1 MNKRVHNSCS
11 RVPPSGNEAVVSNRP
26 QRERATRT
34 PQPKCSLKS
43 RSSVCVDLAWSGS
56 RDHITLA
63 NRSRSWASGLTG
75 RCRLFSRSDK
85 GGKSV
90 SSAIVNFAKGRI
102 KSCVKLRVVA
112 TQAIHALATAFCLEA
127 AKKAALSCPLIGDW
141 RYQIQNTVSGAKVMW
156 TYDSSKS

>member
-56 RDHITLA
+56 QDHITKA

-75 RCRLFSRSDK
+75 RCHLFCQSDK
-85 GGKSV
+85 GGKS
-90 SSAIVNFAKGRI
+90 SPSAIVNYAKGRI
-102 KSCVKLRVVA
+102 KSYCVKLRVIVA
-112 TQAIHALATAFCLEA
+112 TQAIHAPATALLEGGQ
-127 AKKAALSCPLIGDW
+127 KSCFELSVDW
-141 RYQIQNTVSGAKVMW
+141 RYQIQNIVFGAKVMW
-156 TYDSSKS
+156 TYDSSNS